1 MDINFLDDLKKSLPD
16 LKSDQYCDNLN
27 GEVDIFRDKWGIP
40 HIKAKNEFDA
50 FFAQGFVTAQDRLW
64 HMDFDRQRALGKSS
78 KLLGK
83 ESISDD
89 VLMVKMGVEEAS
101 KADFEVSSKES
112 KKMLEFYAAGVNSF
126 IELTD
131 NLPIEYKILNI
142 KPEPWEP
149 WNSFAVYKV
158 RNMLMGTFEMKLL
171 KTQMYKHL
179 DKDVFQKLWK
189 DVPKNSL
196 LTVPPNKLL
205 EENFEINI
213 ESLTESVELL
223 NYLNETDVGSN
234 AWVVSGDKTKS
245 GLPIVAGDSH
255 RALDTPSVYY
265 QVHISCNEFSV
276 SGYSV
281 PGVPG
286 APHFSHTENVAF
298 GMTHG
303 NADYQDLFVEKFKTT
318 DGNIEYFS
326 DGEWVDSEVI
336 QKKIE
341 VQEGSDF
348 QVDVIKTRNGYVISE
363 NIDSGYGIVF
373 SHTGTNSGTKWADC
387 LYSILRVKNS
397 EELIFSLKEWTE
409 PVNNF
414 VYADT
419 SGSFGYK
426 LRGKIPI
433 RDNTNHLG
441 LVKGWEEKYRWE
453 GLIPFEEMPKSTNP
467 DTGFVVTC
475 NQRVVSPEYPY
486 YIGNDFSPE
495 YRASRIVSR
504 ITDLS
509 TNSADVEDM
518 SSIHSD
524 RISIPAEIIFNKL
537 ESLKLLDIL
546 PSKIRDIV
554 KSWNYE
560 MRPDSIAATFY
571 SDIKE
576 ELISEVVKI
585 TIGDSFYNDILPK
598 NSRSK
603 RTILNQIFYRLVN
616 QIKGSDVYIPKEKIE
631 EIFRNIIDVLGK
643 KYSNNEDLRNFMWG
657 KVHKTS
663 PTHPLSKVF
672 PEYAKYLNP
681 PSVSFGG
688 DSDTPQQGGYIEN
701 LEVNSISVNRYIHDV
716 SDWNNSRWIVPL
728 GSSGHPGSKH
738 YSDQSQYWA
747 EVKTIPQ
754 FWDWNEI
761 EKSCESKQRLLPKII
776 EKL

>member
-1 MDINFLDDLKKSLPD
+1 MDINFLNDLKKSLPD
-16 LKSDQYCDNLN
+16 LKSDQYCDKLS
-27 GEVDIFRDKWGIP
+27 GQVDIFRDKWGIP
-40 HIKAKNEFDA
+40 HIKTEDEFDA
-50 FFAQGFVTAQDRLW
+50 FFTQGFVTAQDRLW

-83 ESISDD
+83 ESVSDD
-89 VLMVKMGVEEAS
+89 VLMIKMGVEEAS

-112 KKMLEFYAAGVNSF
+112 KRMLEFYAAGVNAF
-126 IELTD
+126 IESTG

-142 KPEPWEP
+142 YPEPWEP
-149 WNSFAVYKV
+149 WHSLAVYKV

-171 KTQMYKHL
+171 KTQMHQHL
-179 DKDVFQKLWK
+179 DKDIFQKLWK
-189 DVPKNSL
+189 NIPADSL

-205 EENFEINI
+205 EENFEISI
-213 ESLTESVELL
+213 ESLSESVELL

-234 AWVVSGDKTKS
+234 AWVISGDKTKS
-245 GLPIVAGDSH
+245 GLPLVAGDSH
-255 RALDTPSVYY
+255 RALDAPSVYY
-265 QVHISCNEFSV
+265 QVHISCDEFSV

-286 APHFSHTENVAF
+286 APHFSHTDHVAF

-303 NADYQDLFVEKFKTT
+303 NADYQDLFVEKFRTT
-318 DGNIEYFS
+318 NEGVEYFA
-326 DGEWVDSEVI
+326 DGKWISAEVI
-336 QKKIE
+336 KKKIE
-341 VQEGSDF
+341 VRENSDF
-348 QVDVIKTRNGYVISE
+348 QVDVIKTRNGYMISE

-397 EELIFSLKEWTE
+397 EELISSLEEWTE

-414 VYADT
+414 VYADS

-433 RDNTNHLG
+433 RDNANHIG

-453 GLIPFEEMPKSTNP
+453 GLVPFEEMPKSSSP

-504 ITDLS
+504 INDLGI
-509 TNSADVEDM
+509 NSADVEDM

-524 RISIPAEIIFNKL
+524 RISIPAEIIFKKL
-537 ESLKLLDIL
+537 ESLKLIDML
-546 PSKIRDIV
+546 PDKIRDIV

-560 MRPDSIAATFY
+560 MRPNSIAATFY

-576 ELISEVVKI
+576 RLISQVVKI

-616 QIKGSDVYIPKEKIE
+616 QLKGSDVYIPEEKIE
-631 EIFRNIIDVLGK
+631 EILRNIIDVLAK
-643 KYSNNEDLRNFMWG
+643 KYSDKEDLINFMWG

-663 PTHPLSKVF
+663 PVHPLSKVF
-672 PEYAKYLNP
+672 PDYAKYLNP

-754 FWDWNEI
+754 LWDWNEI
-761 EKSCESKQRLLPKII
+761 EKSCESKQRLFPNFLK
-776 EKL
+776 

>member
-1 MDINFLDDLKKSLPD
+1 MDINFLNDLKKSLPD
-16 LKSDQYCDNLN
+16 LNSDQYCDKLS
-27 GEVDIFRDKWGIP
+27 GQVDIFRDKWGIP
-40 HIKAKNEFDA
+40 HIKTEDEFDA

-83 ESISDD
+83 ESVSDD
-89 VLMVKMGVEEAS
+89 VLMIKMGVEEAS

-112 KKMLEFYAAGVNSF
+112 KRMLEFYAAGVNAF
-126 IELTD
+126 IESTG

-142 KPEPWEP
+142 YPEPWEP
-149 WNSFAVYKV
+149 WHSLAVYKV

-171 KTQMYKHL
+171 KTQMHQHL
-179 DKDVFQKLWK
+179 DKDIFQKLWK
-189 DVPKNSL
+189 NIPADSL

-205 EENFEINI
+205 EENFEISI
-213 ESLTESVELL
+213 ESLSESVELL

-234 AWVVSGDKTKS
+234 AWVISGDKTKS
-245 GLPIVAGDSH
+245 GLPLVAGDSH

-303 NADYQDLFVEKFKTT
+303 NADYQDLFVEKFRTT
-318 DGNIEYFS
+318 SGGIEYFA
-326 DGEWVDSEVI
+326 DGKWISTEVI
-336 QKKIE
+336 KKKIE
-341 VQEGSDF
+341 VLENSDF
-348 QVDVIKTRNGYVISE
+348 QVDVIKTRNGYMISE

-387 LYSILRVKNS
+387 LYSILRVKDS
-397 EELIFSLKEWTE
+397 EELISSLEEWTE

-414 VYADT
+414 VYADS

-433 RDNTNHLG
+433 RDNANHIG

-453 GLIPFEEMPKSTNP
+453 GLIPFEEMPKSSNP

-504 ITDLS
+504 INDLGI
-509 TNSADVEDM
+509 NSADVEDM

-576 ELISEVVKI
+576 RLISQVVKI

-616 QIKGSDVYIPKEKIE
+616 QLKGSDIYIPEEKIE

-663 PTHPLSKVF
+663 PVHPLSKVF
-672 PEYAKYLNP
+672 PDYAKYLNP

-754 FWDWNEI
+754 LWDWNEI
-761 EKSCESKQRLLPKII
+761 EKSCESKQRLFPIK
-776 EKL
+776 

>member
-1 MDINFLDDLKKSLPD
+1 MDINFLNDLKKSLPD
-16 LKSDQYCDNLN
+16 LKSDQYCDKLS
-27 GEVDIFRDKWGIP
+27 GQVDIFRDKWGIP
-40 HIKAKNEFDA
+40 HIKTEDEFDA
-50 FFAQGFVTAQDRLW
+50 FFTQGFVTAQDRLW

-83 ESISDD
+83 ESVSDD
-89 VLMVKMGVEEAS
+89 VLMIKMGVEEAS

-112 KKMLEFYAAGVNSF
+112 KRMLEFYAAGVNAF
-126 IELTD
+126 IESTG

-142 KPEPWEP
+142 YPEPWEP
-149 WNSFAVYKV
+149 WHSLAVYKV

-171 KTQMYKHL
+171 KTQMHHHL
-179 DKDVFQKLWK
+179 DKDIFQKLWK
-189 DVPKNSL
+189 NIPADSL

-205 EENFEINI
+205 EENFEISI
-213 ESLTESVELL
+213 ESLSESVELL

-234 AWVVSGDKTKS
+234 AWVISGDKTKS
-245 GLPIVAGDSH
+245 GLPLVAGDSH

-265 QVHISCNEFSV
+265 QVHISCDEFSV

-286 APHFSHTENVAF
+286 APHFSHTEHVAF

-303 NADYQDLFVEKFKTT
+303 NADYQDLFVEKFRTT
-318 DGNIEYFS
+318 NEGVEYFA
-326 DGEWVDSEVI
+326 DGKWISAEVI
-336 QKKIE
+336 KKKIE
-341 VQEGSDF
+341 VRENSDF
-348 QVDVIKTRNGYVISE
+348 QVDVIKTRNGYMISE

-397 EELIFSLKEWTE
+397 EELISSLEEWTE

-414 VYADT
+414 VYADS

-433 RDNTNHLG
+433 RDNANHIG

-453 GLIPFEEMPKSTNP
+453 GLVPFEEMPKSSSP

-504 ITDLS
+504 INDLGI
-509 TNSADVEDM
+509 NSADVEDM

-524 RISIPAEIIFNKL
+524 RISIPAEIIFKKL
-537 ESLKLLDIL
+537 ESLKLIDML
-546 PSKIRDIV
+546 PDKIRDIV

-560 MRPDSIAATFY
+560 MRPNSIAATFY

-576 ELISEVVKI
+576 RLISQVVKI

-616 QIKGSDVYIPKEKIE
+616 QLKGSDVYIPEEKIE
-631 EIFRNIIDVLGK
+631 EILRNIIDVLAK
-643 KYSNNEDLRNFMWG
+643 KYSDKEDLINFMWG

-663 PTHPLSKVF
+663 PVHPLSKVF
-672 PEYAKYLNP
+672 PDYAKYLNP

-754 FWDWNEI
+754 LWDWNEI
-761 EKSCESKQRLLPKII
+761 EKSCESKQRLFPNFLK
-776 EKL
+776 

>member
-1 MDINFLDDLKKSLPD
+1 MDINFLNDLKKSLPD
-16 LKSDQYCDNLN
+16 LKSDQYCDKLS
-27 GEVDIFRDKWGIP
+27 GQVDIFRDKWGIP
-40 HIKAKNEFDA
+40 HIKTEDEFDA
-50 FFAQGFVTAQDRLW
+50 FFTQGFVTAQDRLW

-83 ESISDD
+83 ESVSDD
-89 VLMVKMGVEEAS
+89 VLMIKMGVEEAS

-112 KKMLEFYAAGVNSF
+112 KRMLEFYAAGVNAF
-126 IELTD
+126 IESTG

-142 KPEPWEP
+142 YPEPWEP
-149 WNSFAVYKV
+149 WHSLAVYKV

-171 KTQMYKHL
+171 KTQMHQHL
-179 DKDVFQKLWK
+179 DKDIFQKLWK
-189 DVPKNSL
+189 NIPADSL

-205 EENFEINI
+205 EENFEISI
-213 ESLTESVELL
+213 ESLSESVELL

-234 AWVVSGDKTKS
+234 AWVISGDKTKS
-245 GLPIVAGDSH
+245 GLPLVAGDSH

-265 QVHISCNEFSV
+265 QVHISCDEFSV

-286 APHFSHTENVAF
+286 APHFSHTEHVAF

-303 NADYQDLFVEKFKTT
+303 NADYQDLFVEKFRTT
-318 DGNIEYFS
+318 SGVVEYFA
-326 DGEWVDSEVI
+326 DGKWISAEVI
-336 QKKIE
+336 KKKIE
-341 VQEGSDF
+341 VRENSDF
-348 QVDVIKTRNGYVISE
+348 QVDVIKTRNGYMISE
-363 NIDSGYGIVF
+363 NINSGYGIVF

-397 EELIFSLKEWTE
+397 EELISSLEEWTE

-433 RDNTNHLG
+433 RDNANHIG

-453 GLIPFEEMPKSTNP
+453 GLIPFKEMPKSSNP

-504 ITDLS
+504 INDLGI
-509 TNSADVEDM
+509 NSADVEDM

-524 RISIPAEIIFNKL
+524 RISIPAEIIFKKL
-537 ESLKLLDIL
+537 DSLKLIDML
-546 PSKIRDIV
+546 PGKIRDIV

-560 MRPDSIAATFY
+560 MRPNSIAATFY

-576 ELISEVVKI
+576 RLISQVVKI

-616 QIKGSDVYIPKEKIE
+616 QLKGSDVYIPEEKIE
-631 EIFRNIIDVLGK
+631 EILRNIIDVLAK
-643 KYSNNEDLRNFMWG
+643 KYSDKEDLINFMWG

-663 PTHPLSKVF
+663 PVHPLSKVF
-672 PEYAKYLNP
+672 PDYAKYLNP

-754 FWDWNEI
+754 LWDWNKI
-761 EKSCESKQRLLPKII
+761 EKSCESKQRLFPNFLK
-776 EKL
+776 

>member
-1 MDINFLDDLKKSLPD
+1 MDINFLDDLKTSLPD
-16 LKSDQYCDNLN
+16 VKSDQYFNNLN

-40 HIKAKNEFDA
+40 HIKTEDEFDA

-78 KLLGK
+78 RLLGK
-83 ESISDD
+83 ELISDD
-89 VLMVKMGVEEAS
+89 LLMIKMGVEESS
-101 KADFEVSSKES
+101 KADFEVSSKKS
-112 KKMLEFYAAGVNSF
+112 KKMLDCYAAGVNAF
-126 IELTD
+126 IESTD

-142 KPEPWEP
+142 SPEPWES
-149 WNSFAVYKV
+149 WNSLAVYKV

-179 DKDVFQKLWK
+179 DKDVFQRLWK

-205 EENFEINI
+205 EENFQINI
-213 ESLTESVELL
+213 ESLSESAELL

-234 AWVVSGDKTKS
+234 AWVISGDKTKS
-245 GLPIVAGDSH
+245 GLPLVAGDSH

-303 NADYQDLFVEKFKTT
+303 NADYQDLYVEKFRTING
-318 DGNIEYFS
+318 DIEYFA
-326 DGEWVDSEVI
+326 DDKWITSEVI

-341 VQEGSDF
+341 VRGGSDF
-348 QVDVIKTRNGYVISE
+348 QVDVIKTRNGYVISK
-363 NIDSGYGIVF
+363 NIDCGYGIVF

-426 LRGKIPI
+426 LRGKIPV
-433 RDNTNHLG
+433 RDKANHLG
-441 LVKGWEEKYRWE
+441 LVKGWDEKYKWK
-453 GLIPFEEMPKSTNP
+453 GLIPFEKMPKSSNP
-467 DTGFVVTC
+467 STGFVVTC

-504 ITDLS
+504 ITTLDD
-509 TNSADVEDM
+509 NSADVDDM

-524 RISIPAEIIFNKL
+524 RISIPAEIIFRKL
-537 ESLKLLDIL
+537 KSLELLDIL
-546 PSKIRDIV
+546 PDKIREIV

-576 ELISEVVKI
+576 ELINQVVKV
-585 TIGDSFYNDILPK
+585 TIGESFYNDILPK

-603 RTILNQIFYRLVN
+603 RTILNQIFYRIVN
-616 QIKGSDVYIPKEKIE
+616 QLKGSNIYISEEKIE
-631 EIFRNIIDVLGK
+631 EILRNIMIDLAK
-643 KYSNNEDLRNFMWG
+643 KYGDKKDLRNFTWG
-657 KVHKTS
+657 KVHKTN
-663 PTHPLSKVF
+663 PAHPLSKVF
-672 PEYAKYLNP
+672 PDYAKYLNP

-701 LEVNSISVNRYIHDV
+701 FEVNSISVNRYIHDV
-716 SDWNNSRWIVPL
+716 SNWNNSRWIVPL

-754 FWDWNEI
+754 LWDWKEI
-761 EKSCESKQRLLPKII
+761 EKSYESKQRLSPEL
-776 EKL
+776 ER

>member
-433 RDNTNHLG
+433 RDSTNHLG

-616 QIKGSDVYIPKEKIE
+616 QLKGSDVYIPKEKIE

>member
-433 RDNTNHLG
+433 RDSTNHLG

>member
-1 MDINFLDDLKKSLPD
+1 MDINFLNDLKKSLPD
-16 LKSDQYCDNLN
+16 LKSDQYCDKLS
-27 GEVDIFRDKWGIP
+27 GQVDIFRDKWGIP
-40 HIKAKNEFDA
+40 HIKTKDEFDA
-50 FFAQGFVTAQDRLW
+50 FFTQGFVTAQDRLW

-83 ESISDD
+83 ESVSDD
-89 VLMVKMGVEEAS
+89 VLMIKMGVEEAS

-112 KKMLEFYAAGVNSF
+112 KRMLEFYAAGVNAF
-126 IELTD
+126 IESTG

-142 KPEPWEP
+142 YPEPWEP
-149 WNSFAVYKV
+149 WHSLAVYKV

-171 KTQMYKHL
+171 KTQMHQHL
-179 DKDVFQKLWK
+179 DKDIFQKLWK
-189 DVPKNSL
+189 NIPADSL

-205 EENFEINI
+205 EENFEISI
-213 ESLTESVELL
+213 ESLSESVELL

-234 AWVVSGDKTKS
+234 AWVISGDKTKS
-245 GLPIVAGDSH
+245 GLPLVAGDSH

-303 NADYQDLFVEKFKTT
+303 NADYQDLFVEKFRTT
-318 DGNIEYFS
+318 SGGVEYFA
-326 DGEWVDSEVI
+326 DGKWISAEVI
-336 QKKIE
+336 KKKIE
-341 VQEGSDF
+341 VRENSDF
-348 QVDVIKTRNGYVISE
+348 QVDVIKTRNGYMISE

-397 EELIFSLKEWTE
+397 EELISSLEEWTE

-433 RDNTNHLG
+433 RDNANHIG

-453 GLIPFEEMPKSTNP
+453 GLVPFEEMPKSSSP

-504 ITDLS
+504 INDLGI
-509 TNSADVEDM
+509 NSADVEDM

-524 RISIPAEIIFNKL
+524 RISIPAEIIFKKL
-537 ESLKLLDIL
+537 DSLKLIDML
-546 PSKIRDIV
+546 PGKIRDIV

-560 MRPDSIAATFY
+560 MRPNSIAATFY

-576 ELISEVVKI
+576 RLISQVVKI

-616 QIKGSDVYIPKEKIE
+616 QLKGSDVYIPEEKIE
-631 EIFRNIIDVLGK
+631 EILRNIIDVLAK
-643 KYSNNEDLRNFMWG
+643 KYSDKEDLINFMWG

-663 PTHPLSKVF
+663 PVHPLSKVF
-672 PEYAKYLNP
+672 PDYAKYLNP

-754 FWDWNEI
+754 LWDWNEI
-761 EKSCESKQRLLPKII
+761 EKSCESKQRLFPNFLK
-776 EKL
+776 

>member
-1 MDINFLDDLKKSLPD
+1 MDINFLNDLKKSLPD
-16 LKSDQYCDNLN
+16 LKSDQYCDKLS
-27 GEVDIFRDKWGIP
+27 GQVDIFRDKWGIP
-40 HIKAKNEFDA
+40 HIKTEDEFDA
-50 FFAQGFVTAQDRLW
+50 FFTQGFVTAQDRLW

-83 ESISDD
+83 ESVSDD
-89 VLMVKMGVEEAS
+89 VLMIKMGVEEAS

-112 KKMLEFYAAGVNSF
+112 KRMLEFYAAGVNAF
-126 IELTD
+126 IESTG

-142 KPEPWEP
+142 YPEPWEP
-149 WNSFAVYKV
+149 WHSLAVYKV

-171 KTQMYKHL
+171 KTQMHQHL
-179 DKDVFQKLWK
+179 DKDIFQKLWK
-189 DVPKNSL
+189 NIPADSL

-205 EENFEINI
+205 EENFEISI
-213 ESLTESVELL
+213 ESLSESVELL

-234 AWVVSGDKTKS
+234 AWVISGDKTKS
-245 GLPIVAGDSH
+245 GLPLVAGDSH

-265 QVHISCNEFSV
+265 QVHISCDEFSV

-286 APHFSHTENVAF
+286 APHFSHTENVAY

-303 NADYQDLFVEKFKTT
+303 NADYQDLFVEKFRTT
-318 DGNIEYFS
+318 SGVVEYFA
-326 DGEWVDSEVI
+326 DGKWISAEVI
-336 QKKIE
+336 KKKIE
-341 VQEGSDF
+341 VRENSDF
-348 QVDVIKTRNGYVISE
+348 QVDVIKTRNGYMISE
-363 NIDSGYGIVF
+363 NINSGYGIVF

-397 EELIFSLKEWTE
+397 EELISSLEEWTE

-433 RDNTNHLG
+433 RDNANHIG

-453 GLIPFEEMPKSTNP
+453 GLIPFKEMPKSSNP

-504 ITDLS
+504 INDLGI
-509 TNSADVEDM
+509 NSADVEDM

-524 RISIPAEIIFNKL
+524 RISIPAEIIFKKL
-537 ESLKLLDIL
+537 DSLKLIDML
-546 PSKIRDIV
+546 PGKIRDIV

-560 MRPDSIAATFY
+560 MRPNSIAATFY

-576 ELISEVVKI
+576 RLISQVVKI

-616 QIKGSDVYIPKEKIE
+616 QLKGSDFYIPEEKIE
-631 EIFRNIIDVLGK
+631 EILRNIIDVLAK
-643 KYSNNEDLRNFMWG
+643 KYSDKEDLINFMWG

-663 PTHPLSKVF
+663 PVHPLSKVF
-672 PEYAKYLNP
+672 PDYAKYLNP

-754 FWDWNEI
+754 LWDWNKI
-761 EKSCESKQRLLPKII
+761 EKSCESKQRLFPNFLK
-776 EKL
+776 

>member
-1 MDINFLDDLKKSLPD
+1 MDINFLNDLKKSLPD
-16 LKSDQYCDNLN
+16 LKSDQYYDKLS
-27 GEVDIFRDKWGIP
+27 GQVDIFRDKWGIP
-40 HIKAKNEFDA
+40 HIKTKDEFDA

-83 ESISDD
+83 ESVSDD
-89 VLMVKMGVEEAS
+89 VLMIKMGVEEAS

-112 KKMLEFYAAGVNSF
+112 KRMLEFYAAGVNAF
-126 IELTD
+126 IESTG

-142 KPEPWEP
+142 YPEPWEP
-149 WNSFAVYKV
+149 WHSLAVYKV

-171 KTQMYKHL
+171 KTQMHQHL
-179 DKDVFQKLWK
+179 DKDIFQKLWK
-189 DVPKNSL
+189 NIPADSL

-205 EENFEINI
+205 EENFEISI
-213 ESLTESVELL
+213 ESLSESVELL

-234 AWVVSGDKTKS
+234 AWVISGDKTKS
-245 GLPIVAGDSH
+245 GLPLVAGDSH

-265 QVHISCNEFSV
+265 QVHISCDEFSV

-286 APHFSHTENVAF
+286 APHFSHTEHVAF

-303 NADYQDLFVEKFKTT
+303 NADYQDLFVEKFRTT
-318 DGNIEYFS
+318 SGVVEYFA
-326 DGEWVDSEVI
+326 DGKWISAEVI
-336 QKKIE
+336 KKKIE
-341 VQEGSDF
+341 VRENSDF
-348 QVDVIKTRNGYVISE
+348 QVDVIKTRNGYMISE
-363 NIDSGYGIVF
+363 NINSGYGIVF

-397 EELIFSLKEWTE
+397 QELISSLEEWTE

-433 RDNTNHLG
+433 RDNANHIG

-453 GLIPFEEMPKSTNP
+453 GLIPFKEMPKSSNP

-504 ITDLS
+504 INDLGI
-509 TNSADVEDM
+509 NSADVEDM

-524 RISIPAEIIFNKL
+524 RISIPAEIIFKKL
-537 ESLKLLDIL
+537 DSLKLIDML
-546 PSKIRDIV
+546 PGKIRDIV

-560 MRPDSIAATFY
+560 MRPNSIAATFY

-576 ELISEVVKI
+576 RLISQVVKI

-616 QIKGSDVYIPKEKIE
+616 QLKGSDVYIPEEKIE
-631 EIFRNIIDVLGK
+631 EILRNIIDVLAK
-643 KYSNNEDLRNFMWG
+643 KYSDKEDLINFMWG

-663 PTHPLSKVF
+663 PVHPLSKVF
-672 PEYAKYLNP
+672 PDYAKYLNP

-754 FWDWNEI
+754 LWDWNKI
-761 EKSCESKQRLLPKII
+761 EKSCESKQRLFPNFLK
-776 EKL
+776 

>member
-1 MDINFLDDLKKSLPD
+1 MNINFSDDLKKSLPD
-16 LKSDQYCDNLN
+16 LKSDQYFNSLK

-40 HIKAKNEFDA
+40 HIKTKDEFDA

-89 VLMVKMGVEEAS
+89 VLMIKMGVEEAS
-101 KADFEVSSKES
+101 KADFEASSKKS
-112 KKMLEFYAAGVNSF
+112 KKMLEFYTAGVNAF
-126 IELTD
+126 IESSD

-142 KPEPWEP
+142 NPEPWEP
-149 WNSFAVYKV
+149 WNSLAVYKV

-179 DKDVFQKLWK
+179 NKDIFQKLWK

-205 EENFEINI
+205 EESFEINI
-213 ESLTESVELL
+213 ESLSESVELL

-245 GLPIVAGDSH
+245 GLPLVAGDSH

-265 QVHISCNEFSV
+265 QIHISCNEFSV

-303 NADYQDLFVEKFKTT
+303 NADYQDLYVEKFRTINA
-318 DGNIEYFS
+318 DIEHFA
-326 DGEWVDSEVI
+326 DNRWIASEVI

-341 VQEGSDF
+341 VRSDSDV

-397 EELIFSLKEWTE
+397 EELISSLKEWTE

-419 SGSFGYK
+419 AGSFGYK

-433 RDNTNHLG
+433 RDKANHLG
-441 LVKGWEEKYRWE
+441 LVKGWDEKYKWK
-453 GLIPFEEMPKSTNP
+453 GLIPFEKMPKSNNP
-467 DTGFVVTC
+467 STGFVVTC

-504 ITDLS
+504 ITTLDA
-509 TNSADVEDM
+509 NSADVDDM

-524 RISIPAEIIFNKL
+524 RISIPAEIIFRKL
-537 ESLKLLDIL
+537 ESLELLDVL
-546 PSKIRDIV
+546 PDKIREIV

-560 MRPDSIAATFY
+560 MRPDSVAATFY

-576 ELISEVVKI
+576 ELINQVVKG
-585 TIGDSFYNDILPK
+585 TIGESFYNDILPK

-603 RTILNQIFYRLVN
+603 RTVLNQIFYRIVN
-616 QIKGSDVYIPKEKIE
+616 QLKGSDIYISEEKIE
-631 EIFRNIIDVLGK
+631 GILRNIMIDLAK
-643 KYSNNEDLRNFMWG
+643 KYEDKKDMRNFMWG
-657 KVHKTS
+657 KVHKTN
-663 PTHPLSKVF
+663 PMHPLSKVF
-672 PEYAKYLNP
+672 PDYAKYLNP

-716 SDWNNSRWIVPL
+716 SNWNNSRWIVPL

-754 FWDWNEI
+754 LWNWKEI
-761 EKSCESKQRLLPKII
+761 EKSYESKQRLFPEL
-776 EKL
+776 ER

>member
-1 MDINFLDDLKKSLPD
+1 MDINFLNDLKKSLPD
-16 LKSDQYCDNLN
+16 LKSDQYCDKLS
-27 GEVDIFRDKWGIP
+27 GQVDIFRDKWGIP
-40 HIKAKNEFDA
+40 HIKTEDEFDA
-50 FFAQGFVTAQDRLW
+50 FFTQGFVTAQDRLW

-83 ESISDD
+83 ESVSDD
-89 VLMVKMGVEEAS
+89 VLMIKMGVEEAS

-112 KKMLEFYAAGVNSF
+112 KRMLEFYAAGVNAF
-126 IELTD
+126 IESTG

-142 KPEPWEP
+142 YPEPWEP
-149 WNSFAVYKV
+149 WHSLAVYKV

-171 KTQMYKHL
+171 KTQMRQHL
-179 DKDVFQKLWK
+179 DKDIFQKLWK
-189 DVPKNSL
+189 NIPADSL

-205 EENFEINI
+205 EENFEISI
-213 ESLTESVELL
+213 ESLSESVELL

-234 AWVVSGDKTKS
+234 AWVISGDKTKS
-245 GLPIVAGDSH
+245 GLPLVAGDSH

-286 APHFSHTENVAF
+286 APHFSHTEHVAF

-303 NADYQDLFVEKFKTT
+303 NADYQDLFVEKFRTT
-318 DGNIEYFS
+318 SGVVEYFA
-326 DGEWVDSEVI
+326 DGKWISAEVI
-336 QKKIE
+336 KKKIE
-341 VQEGSDF
+341 VRENSDF
-348 QVDVIKTRNGYVISE
+348 QVDVIKTRNGYMISE
-363 NIDSGYGIVF
+363 NINSGYGIVF

-397 EELIFSLKEWTE
+397 QELISSLEEWTE

-433 RDNTNHLG
+433 RDNANHIG

-453 GLIPFEEMPKSTNP
+453 GLIPFKEMPKSSNP

-504 ITDLS
+504 INDLGI
-509 TNSADVEDM
+509 NSADVEDM

-524 RISIPAEIIFNKL
+524 RISIPAEIIFKKL
-537 ESLKLLDIL
+537 DSLKLIDML
-546 PSKIRDIV
+546 PGKIRDIV

-560 MRPDSIAATFY
+560 MRPNSIAATFY

-576 ELISEVVKI
+576 RLISQVVKI

-616 QIKGSDVYIPKEKIE
+616 QLKGSDVYIPEEKIE
-631 EIFRNIIDVLGK
+631 EILRNIIDVLAK
-643 KYSNNEDLRNFMWG
+643 KYSDKEDLINFMWG

-663 PTHPLSKVF
+663 PVHPLSKVF
-672 PEYAKYLNP
+672 PDYAKYLNP

-754 FWDWNEI
+754 LWDWNKI
-761 EKSCESKQRLLPKII
+761 EKSCESKQRLFPNFLK
-776 EKL
+776 